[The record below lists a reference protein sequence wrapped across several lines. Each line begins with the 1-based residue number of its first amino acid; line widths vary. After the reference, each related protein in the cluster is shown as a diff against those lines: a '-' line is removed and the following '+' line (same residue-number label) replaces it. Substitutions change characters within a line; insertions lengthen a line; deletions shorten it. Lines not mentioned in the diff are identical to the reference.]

1 MINSIEKEIL
11 KDVFNNPGDTFYEN
25 VLSDFLDEQGVEHDF
40 RKPLHNDKI
49 TKLKPYQNKCLDIWI
64 KHWINIGLCTK
75 PTDKDKAEQY
85 FFDFYKELDLEKFK
99 SIVWFDNPID
109 MLSDLRIHV
118 RNYGWNQVWGQVWNQ
133 ACDHSIINNQISNQ
147 TWNHIWHQIWNLISG
162 QVLNQV
168 NDRVWN
174 QALNKARN
182 QIRNQMWNRAWNVQ
196 HDIHWLAYYSYC
208 MQVLRVRL
216 SKVLIPYILL
226 VQEINWWF
234 PTEETIFVVKKPKE
248 YIVKNNELVKLVY
261 QDNYTI
267 T

>member
-1 MINSIEKEIL
+1 
-11 KDVFNNPGDTFYEN
+11 
-25 VLSDFLDEQGVEHDF
+25 
-40 RKPLHNDKI
+40 
-49 TKLKPYQNKCLDIWI
+49 
-64 KHWINIGLCTK
+64 
-75 PTDKDKAEQY
+75 
-85 FFDFYKELDLEKFK
+85 
-99 SIVWFDNPID
+99 
-109 MLSDLRIHV
+109 
-118 RNYGWNQVWGQVWNQ
+118 
-133 ACDHSIINNQISNQ
+133 
-147 TWNHIWHQIWNLISG
+147 LISG